1 MQISCG
7 NVSRAPKLATIEWY
21 QKNNGGK
28 LPNSDGLLAG
38 GIPGVVDAWYLL
50 LDNWGTMSLEQVLH
64 PAIELAEQGFYEVRA
79 QGRDAAPPMTVA
91 SNVDLSESDL
101 TPMDPQEVVA
111 GVLGRAGGAVPAGT
125 NVSTTDQEQE
135 KNQRVWWY
143 LLFAGIVILG
153 LETLVGNRIS
163 RSGPVQV

>member
-1 MQISCG
+1 
-7 NVSRAPKLATIEWY
+7 
-21 QKNNGGK
+21 
-28 LPNSDGLLAG
+28 
-38 GIPGVVDAWYLL
+38 
-50 LDNWGTMSLEQVLH
+50 
-64 PAIELAEQGFYEVRA
+64 
-79 QGRDAAPPMTVA
+79 MTVA

-111 GVLGRAGGAVPAGT
+111 GVLGRAGGAVPPGT

-135 KNQRVWWY
+135 KTQRVWWY

-163 RSGPVQV
+163 RSGPIQV

>member
-1 MQISCG
+1 MVTTLASYTERPSWLKVG
-7 NVSRAPKLATIEWY
+7 DVLEAGRAAPVPGASRQVQPRVVLTPSGERVM
-21 QKNNGGK
+21 
-28 LPNSDGLLAG
+28 LDGEG
-38 GIPGVVDAWYLL
+38 PD
-50 LDNWGTMSLEQVLH
+50 VL
-64 PAIELAEQGFYEVRA
+64 ELAEQGFYEVRA
-79 QGRDAAPPMTVA
+79 QGRDSAPPMTVA

-101 TPMDPQEVVA
+101 TPMDPEEVKA
-111 GVLGRAGGAVPAGT
+111 GVLGRADGAVPAGT

-163 RSGPVQV
+163 RSGPIQV